1 MKTKH
6 TKQLMAGTQEM
17 VSDMVMLLHSDDLNE
32 VIRQIR
38 VELKRRKSL

>member
-1 MKTKH
+1 MKAKQ

-17 VSDMVMLLHSDDLNE
+17 VRDMNVLLPSEDLKE